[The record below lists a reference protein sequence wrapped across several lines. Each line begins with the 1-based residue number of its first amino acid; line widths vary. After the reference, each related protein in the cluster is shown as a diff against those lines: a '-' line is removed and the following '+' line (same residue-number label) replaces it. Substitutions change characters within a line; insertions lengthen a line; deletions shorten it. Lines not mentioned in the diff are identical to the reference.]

1 LGLAA
6 ATAFTD
12 AVALGQ
18 GAAEADALAEAA
30 GSGADVEPAG
40 TGADVEVPVSGANV
54 EVPVSGA
61 DVEVPVS
68 GANVDASAAGEAQLA
83 SADWLTCDTWPPL
96 DTAIKTPRVT
106 ASATG
111 MAIGT
116 ATRSLRLI
124 RQRRRHADRCRVGM
138 QSTSIFR
145 FLS

>member
-1 LGLAA
+1 
-6 ATAFTD
+6 
-12 AVALGQ
+12 
-18 GAAEADALAEAA
+18 
-30 GSGADVEPAG
+30 
-40 TGADVEVPVSGANV
+40 VPVSGADV

-68 GANVDASAAGEAQLA
+68 GADVEVPVSGAAVEVPVSGAAVEVPVSGVDVDASAAGEAQLA

-96 DTAIKTPRVT
+96 DTTIKTPRVT
-106 ASATG
+106 ANTTG

-124 RQRRRHADRCRVGM
+124 GQRRRHADRCRVGM